1 MAQQSK
7 FDIWWNSYRVKR
19 IFSAVYSLGAAIVI
33 LGAMFK
39 ILHLPG
45 GGTMLAIGM
54 STEVIVFALG
64 IFDKPF
70 KEWDWEKVFDFS
82 TGDKLN
88 SNGLQP
94 SVQPVAQPTGLSFK
108 TSAMLESD
116 VEKLSEGIRTL
127 TGTAQQLANLSS
139 VVDIT
144 DKFVKTIENAA
155 VSTRKYTQ
163 SQDTL
168 NAEVERLQ
176 VSYTGVTAGMDVVE
190 KNTKQYSAKVE
201 DINRNLSSINSIYEI
216 QLKNIHT
223 QSESLN
229 LQSEAMRKA
238 TDELNAV
245 LAEIKKIKTATSTAV
260 DEAESFR
267 TGATGL
273 SRQIA
278 DLNKIY
284 GNMLNALS

>member
-7 FDIWWNSYRVKR
+7 FDIWWNSYKIKR

-82 TGDKLN
+82 AGEKLN

-94 SVQPVAQPTGLSFK
+94 SMQTNQPTGLSLK
-108 TSAMLESD
+108 TTAMLESD
-116 VEKLSEGIRTL
+116 VEKLSEGIKTL
-127 TGTAQQLANLSS
+127 TGTAQQLTNLTS
-139 VVDIT
+139 VVDVT
-144 DKFVKTIENAA
+144 EKFVKTIENAS

-163 SQDTL
+163 SQDSL
-168 NAEVERLQ
+168 NAEVERLHA
-176 VSYTGVTAGMDVVE
+176 SYTGVAAGMDVVE
-190 KNTKQYSAKVE
+190 KNTKQYSSKIE

-245 LAEIKKIKTATSTAV
+245 LAEIKKIKAATSTAV